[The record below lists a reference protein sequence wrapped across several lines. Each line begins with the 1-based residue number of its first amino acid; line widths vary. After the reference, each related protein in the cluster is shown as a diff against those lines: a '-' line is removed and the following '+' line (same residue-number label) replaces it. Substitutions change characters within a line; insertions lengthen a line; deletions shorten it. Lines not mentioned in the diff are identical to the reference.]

1 MKTKL
6 LCINIFNFL
15 IYFILFALLQFS
27 NNYIVFPIKMKNKLS
42 HLNDDINSAE
52 DYISFIKNDLVST
65 NIYFGSP
72 PKIIEI
78 YLTLERL
85 DFILGEGFCLINS
98 ESNYN
103 SSLSTSFK
111 KSNTRFTS
119 QTFINGFLSYEDI
132 ILYNDF
138 NLSQNITLQEFNF
151 IIGNPSPD
159 IFDIKNNNSFCGYMG
174 LQISSSSDYFEWN
187 SIIYQLKSGRL
198 INSEKWT
205 IYFNQYKINNYDGVL
220 IIGIK
225 GEEYKN
231 ILNFLDN
238 TNDEYRSIYSS
249 NTISSSDYGIKFDEI
264 YYNFN
269 NQNFTYKKFI
279 ESIFFIDYDYIISN
293 EDYFNSI
300 KNSFFSKY
308 IENDIWFIDKAE
320 KFKKNKKNDLQI
332 LNIIFCEKNK
342 FGINDLQNF
351 PKLNFKHVG
360 LNQIFELNYE
370 DLFQETKKYF
380 IFKIFLNENNKRVW
394 HLGRIFLKKYLF
406 VFDNDQKT
414 ITYIGINN
422 LNKKG
427 NKNDIKNDNN
437 FSNNKFYLIL
447 LLSILIIGIAVVV
460 GLFLGKIIFN
470 KNKKK
475 RANELDDDYE
485 YIEKKNNKNES
496 IGIGFD
502 DND

>member
-111 KSNTRFTS
+111 KSNTCFTS
-119 QTFINGFLSYEDI
+119 PIFINGFLSYEDI

-231 ILNFLDN
+231 IFNFLDN
-238 TNDEYRSIYSS
+238 INDEYRSIYSS

-279 ESIFFIDYDYIISN
+279 ESIFIIDYDYIISKLFN
-293 EDYFNSI
+293 EI
-300 KNSFFSKY
+300 
-308 IENDIWFIDKAE
+308 
-320 KFKKNKKNDLQI
+320 
-332 LNIIFCEKNK
+332 
-342 FGINDLQNF
+342 
-351 PKLNFKHVG
+351 
-360 LNQIFELNYE
+360 
-370 DLFQETKKYF
+370 
-380 IFKIFLNENNKRVW
+380 
-394 HLGRIFLKKYLF
+394 
-406 VFDNDQKT
+406 
-414 ITYIGINN
+414 
-422 LNKKG
+422 
-427 NKNDIKNDNN
+427 
-437 FSNNKFYLIL
+437 
-447 LLSILIIGIAVVV
+447 
-460 GLFLGKIIFN
+460 
-470 KNKKK
+470 
-475 RANELDDDYE
+475 
-485 YIEKKNNKNES
+485 
-496 IGIGFD
+496 
-502 DND
+502 